1 MQPVLDLL
9 ALPKAHLHLHLEG
22 AMRPSTLAELADR
35 AGIEVPRLSDSPD
48 FSEFIGLYRLATEV
62 LREPSDLRRLLRE
75 IAEDN
80 AADGVTWVE
89 VHTYP
94 PLWQGRLGGDEEA
107 LALVVDCAADAGRT
121 AGIGVGVVVAADRT
135 ELPADAERWA
145 TLAAAYAGGGVVVG
159 YGLASDETARPAAD
173 FAEAFAIAK
182 EAGLRSVPH
191 AGELAGAGSVRDAL
205 DHLQPD
211 RIGHGVRA
219 VEDAAVLQRL
229 ADEGVVCDVCPTS
242 NLTLGLAP
250 SPAEH
255 PLQRMLDAG
264 VRCTLNA
271 DDPLMFGSS
280 ILQEYE
286 LARDRMGLDDDA
298 LKGMAATSLEA
309 APR

>member
-1 MQPVLDLL
+1 VLDLV

-22 AMRPSTLAELADR
+22 AMRPSTLADLADR
-35 AGIEVPRLSDSPD
+35 AGVAMPALSAAPD
-48 FSEFIGLYRLATEV
+48 FAEFIGLYRLATEV
-62 LREPSDLRRLLRE
+62 LREPDDLRRLLRE

-94 PLWQGRLGGDEEA
+94 PLWQGRFGTDEEA
-107 LALVVDCAADAGRT
+107 LALVVDAATEAGRA
-121 AGIGVGVVVAADRT
+121 AGIGMGLIVAADRT
-135 ELPADAERWA
+135 EPPADAVRWA
-145 TLAAAYAGGGVVVG
+145 TLAAAHADGGVVVG
-159 YGLASDETARPAAD
+159 YGLASDEAARPAAD
-173 FAEAFAIAK
+173 FADAFAIAK

-191 AGELAGAGSVRDAL
+191 AGELAGPGSVRDAL
-205 DHLQPD
+205 DHLQPN

-219 VEDAAVLQRL
+219 VEDPAVLARL
-229 ADEGVVCDVCPTS
+229 ADEGIVCDVCPTS

-255 PLQRMLDAG
+255 PLRRMLEAG

-280 ILQEYE
+280 IVQEYA

-298 LKGMAATSLEA
+298 LSLIAATSLEA
-309 APR
+309 AQR